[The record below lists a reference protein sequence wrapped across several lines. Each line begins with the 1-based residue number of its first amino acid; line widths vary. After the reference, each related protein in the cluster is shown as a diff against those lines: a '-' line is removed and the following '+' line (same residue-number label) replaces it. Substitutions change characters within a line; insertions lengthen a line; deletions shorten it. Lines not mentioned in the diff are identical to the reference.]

1 MEVKIKSMKYEEFN
15 DNEYLEQLR
24 ASGTNVIVGCLDDVI
39 NWGRSNSLWPLTFA
53 TLLPPAAVV
62 LNSWQGERH
71 VTISPDSGSR

>member
-39 NWGRSNSLWPLTFA
+39 NWGRSEFPLAAYLRDKLLWY
-53 TLLPPAAVV
+53 
-62 LNSWQGERH
+62 
-71 VTISPDSGSR
+71 